1 MSHRNLA
8 PESER
13 SESSMIKRLAF
24 RILCLCL
31 AWIPASAAPAGSEE
45 TRETRSEVGEVLR
58 RLEERMSGVRSL
70 TADFIQEKHLI
81 VLEEPLVLTGTIFMQ
96 TPDRFSWVV
105 REPLRYSMVVRDEVV
120 HQWDEDTQ
128 QVQKTSLSR
137 NPVFKTAIRQLR
149 DWLSGAYG
157 SMLAEYEITILEREP
172 ISLEF
177 VPRDTS
183 LARGV
188 IDRVTV
194 TFERDEHYIHQ
205 IQILEKRGDRT
216 VLTFANTLLNSPIAP
231 SAWKVKQDV
240 R

>member
-1 MSHRNLA
+1 MT
-8 PESER
+8 
-13 SESSMIKRLAF
+13 KRLAF

-31 AWIPASAAPAGSEE
+31 SWIPASSASAGSEE
-45 TRETRSEVGEVLR
+45 ASETRPDVEEVLS
-58 RLEERMSGVRSL
+58 RLEDRISGTQTVK
-70 TADFIQEKHLI
+70 ADFIQEKHLA
-81 VLEEPLVLTGTIFMQ
+81 VLEEPLVLKGTIFMQ
-96 TPDRFSWVV
+96 TPDHFSWIV
-105 REPLRYSMVVRDEVV
+105 REPLRYSMVIRGEVV

-128 QVQKTSLSR
+128 RIQKMSLSK

-157 SMLAEYEITILEREP
+157 SMLGEYEVTVLDEEP

-177 VPRDTS
+177 VPRDTA
-183 LARGV
+183 LTREV

-194 TFERDEHYIHQ
+194 VFDRDEHYIRQ

-216 VLTFANTLLNSPIAP
+216 VLTFVNTLLNSPIAP

-240 R
+240 Q